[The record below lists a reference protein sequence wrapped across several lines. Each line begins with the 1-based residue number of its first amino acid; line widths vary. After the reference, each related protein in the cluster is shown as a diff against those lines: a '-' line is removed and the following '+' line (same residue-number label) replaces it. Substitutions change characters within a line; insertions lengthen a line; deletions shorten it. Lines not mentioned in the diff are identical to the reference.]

1 MSEKFINL
9 IKDVYYIPNSTNVG
23 LIRVKDDDKY
33 LVYLID
39 SGPSEIEGE
48 YLLDLLDEKLK
59 NYQLKAIITTHG
71 HADHTGGHKFLKEKT
86 DCEIWISEKEQPFME
101 NPNLHGSILWGS
113 YPPKELRS
121 LYFRPEAVKA
131 DRIIKS
137 DDIINLENGLIL
149 SFIEFR
155 GHSPQGLGIIAENIE
170 GKKVLFAGDSIFPRR
185 ELGSHWISLITNPL
199 LFMESLDRME
209 ELENID
215 FIVPG
220 HGEIITDNLTENIE
234 MNKIAILS
242 TRQCILNA
250 LAKNKMTGEQLIKYV
265 ADYHGLNMKIPQYAL
280 ISSTIKSYLSELQ
293 DERKI
298 NLQIEGNTLYYCLK
312 KQ

>member
-39 SGPSEIEGE
+39 SGSSEIEGE

-298 NLQIEGNTLYYCLK
+298 NLQIEGNNLYYCLK